1 MTVLRKM
8 RFSLATVMML
18 VVVAAAVSALFA
30 KVYRYAPADTKPYLK
45 IDAPVLFTLSIVLT
59 AVALGALK
67 SHTAFQTMLQ
77 VTLACVG
84 FLSLIWM
91 AEQGWERPLLY
102 WFQVSFGILVTVPL
116 LARRIVKSEMAR
128 GPRRTWWKGTL
139 EAVFFSFLS
148 MMLVLLGLLLQWL
161 AAALGPQLIKM

>member
-77 VTLACVG
+77 ITLACVG

-91 AEQGWERPLLY
+91 VEQGWERPLLY
-102 WFQVSFGILVTVPL
+102 WFQVS
-116 LARRIVKSEMAR
+116 
-128 GPRRTWWKGTL
+128 
-139 EAVFFSFLS
+139 
-148 MMLVLLGLLLQWL
+148 
-161 AAALGPQLIKM
+161 